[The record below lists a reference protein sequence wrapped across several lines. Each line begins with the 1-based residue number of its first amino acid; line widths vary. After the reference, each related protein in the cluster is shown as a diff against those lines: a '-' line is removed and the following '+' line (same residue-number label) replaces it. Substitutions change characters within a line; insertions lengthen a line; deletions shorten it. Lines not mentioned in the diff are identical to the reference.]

1 MQWSTEQDAIFDWFQ
16 NGTGNLVVRARAG
29 TGKTTTI
36 KHGVSLAP
44 ERSILMAA
52 FNQRIAK
59 ELKAA
64 VDGLGRD
71 GVEAKTLH
79 GLGLRYVRLRQNWP
93 GVRVDNGRDEDIAA
107 DVCGREAPDDAVKL
121 VQELASKA
129 KAVEPMTRSARVLE
143 RVAKRFRIDADEEM
157 ASRGYGDK
165 WIAEHALAAMRRA
178 CDEDGSISFDDMM
191 YVPVRM
197 KWVRPWF
204 DMVVIDEA
212 QDMSYVQLLLA
223 QQACKRSGRIVVVGD
238 DRQAIYSWRGADS
251 DSLDRLK
258 DELDARELGLRT
270 TYRCG
275 RVIVERAQQLVPD
288 YNAAPTAH
296 NGEIQTM
303 DVAGMLASVQPGDY
317 VLSRKNAPL
326 VTVCMSLLREG
337 VPARVAGREL
347 GKQIMR
353 LIHKIVKRDGST
365 TAELLKRLGEWEET
379 QMAKA
384 RAFKRKAER
393 EEREREVED
402 NAEVIRALA
411 AGTTLV
417 DEIDD
422 KLDALCAEDPAGVV
436 VCSSVHK
443 AKGLESDRVFVLS
456 ATLRRGQREEENIEY
471 VAVTRARHTLVEVTG
486 EI

>member
-36 KHGVSLAP
+36 KRGVSLAP
-44 ERSILMAA
+44 EAKILMAA

-64 VDGLGRD
+64 VEGLGRS

-79 GLGLRYVRLRQNWP
+79 GLGYAYVRYRWK
-93 GVRVDNGRDEDIAA
+93 GVKVDNGRDEDIAA
-107 DVCGREAPDDAVKL
+107 EVCGREVPDEAVKL

-129 KAVEPMTRSARVLE
+129 KAVEPMTRSAAVLE
-143 RVAKRFRIDADEEM
+143 RVARGFRIEADEEM
-157 ASRGYGDK
+157 ARRGYGDK
-165 WIAEHALAAMRRA
+165 WIAARALDAMKRA
-178 CDEDGSISFDDMM
+178 CEEDGSLSFDDML

-212 QDMSYVQLLLA
+212 QDMSHVQLLLA
-223 QQACKRSGRIVVVGD
+223 QQACKRTGRIVVVGD

-258 DELDARELGLRT
+258 EELEATELGLTT

-275 RVIVERAQQLVPD
+275 RLIVERAQKLVPD
-288 YNAAPTAH
+288 YNAAPQAH
-296 NGEIQTM
+296 DGEIQGM
-303 DVAGMLASVQPGDY
+303 DVAGMLAAVKPGDY

-326 VTVCMSLLREG
+326 VTVCMALLRAG

-353 LIHKIVKRDGST
+353 LIRKIVKREGST

-384 RAFKRKAER
+384 KTCKRKVER

-422 KLDALCAEDPAGVV
+422 KLDALCAEDPSGVV